1 MTRTHAY
8 QPDPGITDRPGG
20 VDGCAH
26 CPLPRQHPVHDV
38 PPVPADAAA
47 IDARRLGEPTE
58 GDPA

>member
-1 MTRTHAY
+1 MTNHKIPVHAY
-8 QPDPGITDRPGG
+8 QPDGLPNHRG

-47 IDARRLGEPTE
+47 MDARRLGEE
-58 GDPA
+58 VDS